1 MVTYLFL
8 GLFALLIGYF
18 VYFQTV
24 LSPDVINNPYNS
36 RQEAFAKRVI
46 RGNIL
51 ASDGTVLAET
61 VVSEDGTESRSY
73 PYGRVFAHVVGYS
86 TRGRTG
92 IEALA
97 NFHLLTSHAFLG
109 EQILNEIR
117 EEKNMGD
124 QVVTTLDVT
133 LQQTAYEALGNHR
146 GAAVVL
152 EPATGKVLAMVSKP
166 DYDPNR
172 IKQDWE
178 SFTVGEESASVL
190 YNRASQGLYAP
201 GSTFKI
207 LTLLEYMREKGN
219 PTKFRFDCQGSLTEG
234 NYTIHC
240 YGKQAHGEEDLRTA
254 FAKSCNTAFASM
266 GLTLNRMLFEDT
278 CQSLLFNRQLPL
290 VIPYSESSFSL
301 EENTSSAQQMM
312 TAIGQGETLVS
323 PFHMAMLVSSIANQG
338 VLMEPYFIERIENY
352 TGDAVK
358 TYLPSVCM
366 ECMTERE
373 ADILTEYMEA
383 VVTEGTGSALQA
395 LDFPVAGKT
404 GTAEYSSDKSKSHAW
419 FAGFSLT
426 GESDIAVCVLVEEAG
441 SGSAFAVPVAQQ
453 IFTAWKNQKND

>member
-1 MVTYLFL
+1 
-8 GLFALLIGYF
+8 
-18 VYFQTV
+18 
-24 LSPDVINNPYNS
+24 
-36 RQEAFAKRVI
+36 
-46 RGNIL
+46 
-51 ASDGTVLAET
+51 
-61 VVSEDGTESRSY
+61 
-73 PYGRVFAHVVGYS
+73 
-86 TRGRTG
+86 
-92 IEALA
+92 
-97 NFHLLTSHAFLG
+97 
-109 EQILNEIR
+109 
-117 EEKNMGD
+117 
-124 QVVTTLDVT
+124 
-133 LQQTAYEALGNHR
+133 
-146 GAAVVL
+146 
-152 EPATGKVLAMVSKP
+152 MVSKP

>member
-1 MVTYLFL
+1 VVTYLFL